1 MFKWFWTISS
11 LGVPVSTRST
21 RASGSCWRVL
31 LFPDFFDFLSRL
43 PYTERL
49 LAGCITVWKGRNQFT
64 SSNKMKIKGNL
75 SFRTLKSRKDLKLR
89 CILCLWTRRFCAG
102 LFIFKRRGIYS
113 SLKIIS
119 LLRARLLQ
127 AIGFQKALISR
138 GGSALQKRSPFEIRF
153 IDKWYPLNI
162 LRLELCTSLN
172 CYKCLVF

>member
-1 MFKWFWTISS
+1 MPASKF
-11 LGVPVSTRST
+11 STSFHT
-21 RASGSCWRVL
+21 EHAS
-31 LFPDFFDFLSRL
+31 
-43 PYTERL
+43 ERFL
-49 LAGCITVWKGRNQFT
+49 LASAAVSWLLWLPFETPLHAELARRLYGRVGLNQFT

-138 GGSALQKRSPFEIRF
+138 GVSALQKRSPFEIRF

-172 CYKCLVF
+172 CYKCPVF

>member
-11 LGVPVSTRST
+11 LGAPVSTRST

-43 PYTERL
+43 PLHGE
-49 LAGCITVWKGRNQFT
+49 LAGRLYGRVALNQFT

-172 CYKCLVF
+172 CYKCPVF